1 MSMVKKP
8 PVRPEQSQTQVKPP
22 ITERLAEVSSA
33 PEDEIR
39 PLAYRNWQEAGCPV
53 SDGVKFWLA
62 AEAEILWNKRR

>member
-22 ITERLAEVSSA
+22 MPEGRSDGGSA
-33 PEDEIR
+33 HEDEIR